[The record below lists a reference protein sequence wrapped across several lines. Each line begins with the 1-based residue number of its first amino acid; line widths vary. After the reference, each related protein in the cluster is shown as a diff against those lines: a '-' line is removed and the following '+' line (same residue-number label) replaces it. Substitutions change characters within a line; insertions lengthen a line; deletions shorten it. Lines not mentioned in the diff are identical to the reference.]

1 MSLQNTISRSSRRNT
16 YSCIAALTFTI
27 LSIATI
33 TQAAPPA
40 GYYDS
45 VDTTSSATLRTTL
58 HNVIKDHTR
67 FPYTSSSTDTWDI
80 LEEAQQDPANPSR
93 IIDVYGNKSIAKIGG
108 GVGPYNR
115 EHSWPKSYGFPDDG
129 SGNYPYTDCFQL
141 FLCDSD
147 YNSTRSNKPFRYCAS
162 GCTEEPTVFNNGQG
176 GGTGGY
182 PGNSNWTSGDFT
194 LGTWEVWAGRR
205 GDIARAQFYLDVRYE
220 GGTHGITG
228 AAEPDLIL
236 TDNETLI
243 DSSNTGQ
250 NRSVAYMGMRSVL
263 LQWHLQD
270 PVDDW
275 ERHRNDVVASYQGN
289 RNPFIDHP
297 EWVDCIFNG
306 ACNGIAAPTGLA
318 AVAGDGVVSLTWN
331 AITEPDLNGYNVYRS
346 TASGGPYAILNG
358 SLIPTSAYDDT
369 TVVNGTTYF
378 YVVTAIN
385 TGADESADSDQASA
399 TPHANTGNAPAAP
412 VGLNAVA
419 SDGSVSLSWNANT
432 EPDLSGYNVYRSTI
446 SGGPYALLNGA
457 LVATNAYIDN
467 AVVNGT
473 THFYVVTAVNTG
485 AEESTNSSEVS
496 AMPHAN
502 NSGNAGPP
510 WINEFHYDNAGGDT
524 GEFFEIAGAAGTD
537 LTNWKVIGYNGNG
550 GVTYDQINLSGMIPD
565 QGGCMG
571 TLAFDMAG
579 MQNGAPDGLALVD
592 PDDNVI
598 QFISYEGAFTAT
610 NGMASGMMSTDIG
623 VNEQP
628 APPIGDSL
636 QLSGSGSAYG
646 DFVWQ
651 SAAANTRGNVNT
663 GQSFNGCSSDT
674 TPPDAPTALNASAAI
689 AAVDLTWANSTA
701 SDLDGY
707 NVYRSQS
714 PGGPYTQLNGALVAN
729 NGLLDATA
737 ANCTTYYFVITAVD
751 TSGNESAMSNEANAT
766 PSPAGAAAT
775 DCDDNEIPDDCQA
788 DSDNDGFIDACD
800 ACPND
805 INKIE
810 PGICGCGVA
819 DTDSDN
825 DGTPDCNDL
834 CPNDPEKLAPGYCG
848 CNNPDIAD
856 GDVNEDGFVNGLD
869 IQQFAT
875 ALTSGSQSPA
885 DICHGDFDN
894 LNGVDA
900 ADIAPMIEALLA
912 P

>member
-1 MSLQNTISRSSRRNT
+1 MNRSRS
-16 YSCIAALTFTI
+16 A
-27 LSIATI
+27 IATRSKLALLLI
-33 TQAAPPA
+33 TLSLATLSNAAPPA

-67 FPYTSSSTDTWDI
+67 YPYTSSSTDTWDI
-80 LEEAQQDPANPSR
+80 LEEAQQDPANSSH

-108 GVGPYNR
+108 GTGPYNR
-115 EHSWPKSYGFPDDG
+115 EHSWPKSYGFPNDG
-129 SGNYPYTDCFQL
+129 NDNYPYTDCFQL

-147 YNSTRSNKPFRYCAS
+147 YNSARSNKPFRYCDA

-176 GGTGGY
+176 GGAGGY
-182 PGNSNWTSGDFT
+182 PGNSNWTSGNFT

-220 GGTHGITG
+220 GGVHGITG
-228 AAEPDLIL
+228 APEPDLIL
-236 TDNETLI
+236 TDNEALI

-250 NRSVAYMGMRSVL
+250 NRSVAYMGMLSVL

-275 ERHRNDVVASYQGN
+275 ERHRNDIVASYQGN

-306 ACNGIAAPTGLA
+306 VCGGIAAPTGLS
-318 AVAGDGVVSLTWN
+318 AVAGDSAVSLSWN
-331 AITEPDLNGYNVYRS
+331 ANAEPDLSGYNIYRS
-346 TASGGPYAILNG
+346 TTSGGPYAQLNG
-358 SLIPTSAYDDT
+358 AVVNTNAYNDT

-378 YVVTAIN
+378 YVVTAVN
-385 TGADESADSDQASA
+385 TGADESSYSDEASG
-399 TPHANTGNAPAAP
+399 TPNTNTGGAPAAP

-419 SDGSVSLSWNANT
+419 NDGSVSLSWMANA
-432 EPDLSGYNVYRSTI
+432 EPDLSGYNVYRSTV
-446 SGGPYALLNGA
+446 SGGPYAPLNGA
-457 LVATNAYIDN
+457 LVLTSAYNDN

-473 THFYVVTAVNTG
+473 TYFYVVTAANTS
-485 AEESTNSSEVS
+485 AEESPNSGEVS

-502 NSGNAGPP
+502 TGGNAGPP

-550 GVTYDQINLSGMIPD
+550 GVTYDQVNLSGVIPD

-571 TLAFDMAG
+571 TLAFDMIG

-592 PDDNVI
+592 PSDNVI
-598 QFISYEGAFTAT
+598 QFISYEGSFVAT
-610 NGMASGMMSTDIG
+610 NGLASGMASTDIG
-623 VNEQP
+623 VSEQP

-636 QLSGSGSAYG
+636 QLSGTGSAYE

-651 SAAANTRGNVNT
+651 SAAANTQGNVNT

-674 TPPDAPTALNASAAI
+674 TPPDAPTALSAVAAN
-689 AAVDLTWANSTA
+689 AAVNLSWTGSTA

-707 NVYRSQS
+707 NIYRSQT
-714 PGGPYTQLNGALVAN
+714 PGGPYSQLNGALVGN
-729 NGLLDATA
+729 NVMLDNTA
-737 ANCTTYYFVITAVD
+737 ANCTTYYFVVTAVD
-751 TSGNESAMSNEANAT
+751 TSGNESGFSNEANAT
-766 PSPAGAAAT
+766 PSLSGAAAA
-775 DCDDNEIPDDCQA
+775 DCDDNEIPDECQA
-788 DSDNDGFIDACD
+788 DSDNDGLIDACD

-805 INKIE
+805 ENKIA
-810 PGICGCGVA
+810 PGVCGCGVA
-819 DTDSDN
+819 DADSDN

-834 CPNDPEKLAPGYCG
+834 CPNDPDKIAPGNCG
-848 CNNPDIAD
+848 CNNPDIAN
-856 GDVNEDGFVNGLD
+856 GDFNEDGLVNGLD
-869 IQQFAT
+869 IQQFVT
-875 ALTSGSQSPA
+875 ALTSGSPTPTEL
-885 DICHGDFDN
+885 CHGDFDN

-900 ADIAPMIEALLA
+900 ADIAPMIDMLLA